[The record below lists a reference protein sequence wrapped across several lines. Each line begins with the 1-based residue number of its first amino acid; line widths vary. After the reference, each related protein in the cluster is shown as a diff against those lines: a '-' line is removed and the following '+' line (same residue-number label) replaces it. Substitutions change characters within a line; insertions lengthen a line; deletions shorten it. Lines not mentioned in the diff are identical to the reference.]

1 MHYSQSI
8 YKTVFLSDI
17 VDIQIGKTPS
27 RNQKKYWGVGFPWVS
42 ISDLNGNEEIN
53 YTKEQITLEAIN
65 ETGIKIVPRGTII
78 FSFKL
83 SIGKVAITGQ
93 DIYTNEAIA
102 AFKIKNSNII
112 DQRFLYYVLRE
123 FDFKG
128 TGDKAVMGLTLNQKK
143 LKELNIPLPPLSTQ
157 KKIAAILDK
166 ADALRQN
173 DKKILE
179 KYDQLAG
186 SVFLEMF
193 GDPVRNEKGWRIVL
207 FGDIIEDIVGGKSFG
222 GDYRSMK
229 VGEMAVLKISSVT
242 SGEFDSTQYKVVNE
256 ISSKINLIKPREG
269 DLLFSRANTRELV
282 GATCIVD
289 KNYDQLFL
297 PDKLWRLDLNQRLAL
312 NYYIKFLLSD
322 TKFRGTLTKKATG
335 TSGSMLN
342 ISKAKLRALP
352 IPLPRLDLQTQFQA
366 SIKKI
371 EEQKEYTRIS
381 LQKSEELFQSLLQRA
396 FSGELG

>member
-65 ETGIKIVPRGTII
+65 ETGIKVVPKGTII

-143 LKELNIPLPPLSTQ
+143 LKELKIPLPPLSTQ
-157 KKIAAILDK
+157 KKIAAILEK

-193 GDPVRNEKGWRIVL
+193 GDPVRNEKGWEEKSLSELLDFLTSGSRGWARYYSETGDIFLRIQNIGYNFLKLADLTYVDAPESTESKRTRVQE
-207 FGDIIEDIVGGKSFG
+207 GDIILSITADLGRTAVIPANFPIAYINQHLAILRLKKEYSPFYISQYLSSPGGSRQFNIRNKGGVKAGLNFTDIKS
-222 GDYRSMK
+222 
-229 VGEMAVLKISSVT
+229 I
-242 SGEFDSTQYKVVNE
+242 
-256 ISSKINLIKPREG
+256 
-269 DLLFSRANTRELV
+269 
-282 GATCIVD
+282 IV
-289 KNYDQLFL
+289 
-297 PDKLWRLDLNQRLAL
+297 
-312 NYYIKFLLSD
+312 
-322 TKFRGTLTKKATG
+322 
-335 TSGSMLN
+335 
-342 ISKAKLRALP
+342 
-352 IPLPRLDLQTQFQA
+352 PLPPNDLQLKYQKTISVIDSQKKLTQSSF
-366 SIKKI
+366 
-371 EEQKEYTRIS
+371 
-381 LQKSEELFQSLLQRA
+381 QKSEELFQSLLQRA
-396 FSGELG
+396 FRGGLG